1 MIKRLVNHEAFDVV
15 TNDVAYWIGFLF
27 ADGCVFHKENGGLTI
42 QLRLSEV
49 DRGHVEKF
57 RQFLRST
64 HAITADPPGNFGGYQ
79 SRASVRF
86 AVSSRR
92 LAERL
97 LEMGRYEGPIAPELA
112 ASRHF
117 WRGVVDGDGSIWIS
131 KRGYVGFSLVG
142 SQRLLEAFL
151 GFLEKRNLA
160 RRMTISPDKSIYQ
173 VSTAGHLA
181 ELIIDEL
188 YRNAPMALDRKAAAA
203 RPVIESVRARRIQVA
218 DDVDELRLRYEA
230 GATLVELGQHYGVS
244 NVTILYR
251 MCRAGIPRRPPGG
264 RQKDLPK
271 SEADELRR
279 LYWAGATLAELARHC
294 GVSGS
299 TVFRRMERAGI
310 PRRPPWHDAKALR
323 KSA

>member
-1 MIKRLVNHEAFDVV
+1 MRLINHKAFDEI
-15 TNDVAYWIGFLF
+15 TNDSAYWIGFLF
-27 ADGCVFHKENGGLTI
+27 ADGSVIRQQKGAPVV

-49 DRGHVEKF
+49 DRGQLEKF
-57 RQFLRST
+57 RNFLGST
-64 HAITADPPGNFGGYQ
+64 HAISISPPGNFGGYQ

-86 AVSSRR
+86 AANSRG
-92 LAERL
+92 LATRL
-97 LEMGRYEGPIAPELA
+97 LELGRYEGPIAAELTE
-112 ASRHF
+112 SRHF

-131 KRGYVGFSLVG
+131 KRGYVGFSVVG
-142 SQRLLEAFL
+142 SQRLLEPFL
-151 GFLEKRNLA
+151 GFLKERNLA

-173 VSTAGHLA
+173 VGTAGHLA

-188 YRNAPMALDRKAAAA
+188 YRNAPVALDRKEAAA

-218 DDVDELRLRYEA
+218 NDVDELRLRYEA

-251 MCRAGIPRRPPGG
+251 MRRAGIPRRPPGG
-264 RQKDLPK
+264 LQKDLPK

-279 LYWAGATLAELARHC
+279 LYGAGATLAELARHY
-294 GVSGS
+294 GVSES

>member
-1 MIKRLVNHEAFDVV
+1 MRLINHKAFDEI
-15 TNDVAYWIGFLF
+15 TDDSAYWIGFLF
-27 ADGCVFHKENGGLTI
+27 ADGSVIRQQKGAPVV

-49 DRGHVEKF
+49 DRGQVEKF
-57 RQFLRST
+57 RNFLGST
-64 HAITADPPGNFGGYQ
+64 HAISTSPPGNFGGYQ

-86 AVSSRR
+86 AANSQG
-92 LAERL
+92 LAARL
-97 LEMGRYEGPIAPELA
+97 LQLGRYEGPVAAELTE
-112 ASRHF
+112 SRHF

-142 SQRLLEAFL
+142 SQRLLEEFL
-151 GFLEKRNLA
+151 GFLKKRSLA

-188 YRNAPMALDRKAAAA
+188 YRNAPVALDRKAAAA
-203 RPVIESVRARRIQVA
+203 RPVIESVRARRIQIA
-218 DDVDELRLRYEA
+218 NDVDELRLRYEA

-244 NVTILYR
+244 DVTILYR
-251 MCRAGIPRRPPGG
+251 MRRAGIPRRPP
-264 RQKDLPK
+264 RAPQKDLPK

-279 LYWAGATLAELARHC
+279 LYGAGATLAELARHY

-310 PRRPPWHDAKALR
+310 PRRAPWHDARALK